1 MPRGRTWDLSGEGI
15 PRGARND
22 NEKQKNKSRLARNE
36 SKVGRVCWLRDTLS
50 AVLTGLEFAAEH
62 DAEFFAALPA
72 SPAVFV
78 LRAKEPGGEPYVS
91 KTANLRRRLQRLLGV
106 AQRGTQNGSQS
117 AIQGR
122 RLTLRERVRAVE
134 FCEVGGDFEAGFAL
148 YRLMREEF
156 PAKYAERLHLRP
168 AALVQ
173 LLRENPYPRVAVT
186 SRIRSLRA
194 GSAYFGPFASRAEAE
209 QYANDSLDFFLLRR
223 CTEELAPDPSFP
235 GCVYSEM
242 KMCLA
247 PCFKGCS
254 DERYAE
260 ESARVERY
268 LESGGHSLLVEI
280 SRARDEASER
290 LEFEAAAAAHVRL
303 EKVRAVRSR
312 ISEIVHRIDRLNGLL
327 LQPSHLAG
335 HIALFRIA
343 GGVLQGPIA
352 FDLRARAPKSEAKRA
367 ADELQ
372 RADVSLPPTL
382 AAKANPAPEPHIR
395 QQIADVGHPLS
406 SGAGSQS
413 MEARIKELLRTA
425 EPMAPKSAQEWME
438 HLALLKRW
446 YYRTNKVG
454 EIFFEDEHGA
464 LPMRRVVRAVGR
476 VFKGEKPARDL
487 SETAGDYWSFRARE
501 AGL

>member
-1 MPRGRTWDLSGEGI
+1 MAQHEGQ
-15 PRGARND
+15 RFVR
-22 NEKQKNKSRLARNE
+22 
-36 SKVGRVCWLRDTLS
+36 RVCRLRDKLS
-50 AVLTGLEFAAEH
+50 AVLTRLEFAAEH
-62 DAEFFAALPA
+62 DADFFAALPA
-72 SPAVFV
+72 TPAVFV
-78 LRAKEPGGEPYVS
+78 LRAKEAGGEPYVS
-91 KTANLRRRLQRLLGV
+91 KTANLRRRLQRLLST
-106 AQRGTQNGSQS
+106 AE
-117 AIQGR
+117 GR
-122 RLTLRERVRAVE
+122 RLNLRERVCAVE

-148 YRLMREEF
+148 YRLLRNEF
-156 PAKYAERLHLRP
+156 PTKYAERLHLRP

-223 CTEELAPDPSFP
+223 CTEELAPDPKFP

-260 ESARVERY
+260 ESARVEKY
-268 LESGGHSLLVEI
+268 FESGGHSLLVEI

-290 LEFEAAAAAHVRL
+290 LEFEAAAAAHARL
-303 EKVRAVRSR
+303 EKVKTVRSR
-312 ISEIVHRIDRLNGLL
+312 IAEIVHRIDRLNGLL

-343 GGVLQGPIA
+343 GGMLDGPIA
-352 FDLRARAPKSEAKRA
+352 FDLRARAPKAEPI
-367 ADELQ
+367 
-372 RADVSLPPTL
+372 LPDTAPQSTGSQGIPAQSVPT
-382 AAKANPAPEPHIR
+382 
-395 QQIADVGHPLS
+395 
-406 SGAGSQS
+406 QS

-425 EPMAPKSAQEWME
+425 EPTAPKSAQEWME
-438 HLALLKRW
+438 HLAILKRW

-454 EIFFEDEHGA
+454 EIFFEDEHGV

-476 VFKGEKPARDL
+476 VFKGEKPAGDL

>member
-1 MPRGRTWDLSGEGI
+1 M
-15 PRGARND
+15 
-22 NEKQKNKSRLARNE
+22 
-36 SKVGRVCWLRDTLS
+36 
-50 AVLTGLEFAAEH
+50 
-62 DAEFFAALPA
+62 PA

-91 KTANLRRRLQRLLGV
+91 KTANLRRRLMRLL
-106 AQRGTQNGSQS
+106 S
-117 AIQGR
+117 AAEGR
-122 RLTLRERVRAVE
+122 RLSLRERVCAVE

-148 YRLMREEF
+148 YRLLRQEF
-156 PAKYAERLHLRP
+156 PAKYSERLHLRP
-168 AALVQ
+168 AVLVQ

-186 SRIRSLRA
+186 SRIRSLRS

-223 CTEELAPDPSFP
+223 CTEELAPDPKFS

-247 PCFKGCS
+247 PCFKGCT

-268 LESGGHSLLVEI
+268 FESGGHSLLVEI

-290 LEFEAAAAAHVRL
+290 LEFEAAAVAHARL
-303 EKVRAVRSR
+303 EKLKSVRSR
-312 ISEIVHRIDRLNGLL
+312 VAEIVHRIDRLNGLL

-343 GGVLQGPIA
+343 GGMLSGPIA
-352 FDLRARAPKSEAKRA
+352 FDLRARALKAEPKHPEAA
-367 ADELQ
+367 PQSDADSRSVPSQ
-372 RADVSLPPTL
+372 SA
-382 AAKANPAPEPHIR
+382 
-395 QQIADVGHPLS
+395 S
-406 SGAGSQS
+406 STQS
-413 MEARIKELLRTA
+413 MEARIKELLRTV
-425 EPMAPKSAQEWME
+425 EPTSPKSAQEWME
-438 HLALLKRW
+438 HLAILKRW

-454 EIFFEDEHGA
+454 EIFFEDEDGT
-464 LPMRRVVRAVGR
+464 LPMRRMVRAIGR
-476 VFKGEKPARDL
+476 VFKGEKPAGDL